1 MLCEWA
7 YKPKIKLKGVLCMR
21 NYELENII
29 DEALDIARTTCDD
42 YLEGEI
48 NYDGISAIVEEWYKN
63 RKDTIEEW
71 GDTRIKMETNEPDK
85 NAIRELLAEFAYRV
99 SEGVGYTV
107 ARKRYNMEELCV
119 IMSESRSVCRA
130 LNAVRSLLTSSYT
143 YESVVKNS
151 LLELPLDGT
160 ILCRSLEELGV
171 KVTKGEKITK
181 IIVKILRKGV
191 KKALDNAELEKNQYD
206 VCMKEIDI
214 LSQNY
219 SQLVEKFKSMSV
231 TKIVWLS
238 VDVRD
243 FLRCSYGYEWYS
255 CHRLGGEFGSGAI
268 SYALNPR
275 VAIAYV
281 EKISDCDV
289 RKLEW
294 REIVYMN
301 EDHNVFVGSRQY
313 KYENKSFADTVQ
325 KIIMSV
331 YGENFEQ
338 YDGYN
343 TNDMQKMAQKHI
355 YYGSEFGYNDIHLY
369 NGIDKHLW
377 VLKAPNAEV
386 EKIDIH
392 HDHIYCVDCG
402 EKISQNDIRDNS
414 HVHCSRC
421 NHDCQCDLCGD
432 YHDEEDMVYI
442 DGVGYVCEWCLE
454 HEFTYCESCESY
466 HYNDDVQY
474 VENFGYACYE
484 CLRNSDDFFYCGECD
499 EWHIVENLEYGYRD
513 NEEVCVCSDCLDR
526 YYVMCEKCGKYIHEN
541 DIVYDTDDEGN
552 DYAHCV
558 DCE

>member
-1 MLCEWA
+1 
-7 YKPKIKLKGVLCMR
+7 MR
-21 NYELENII
+21 NYDLEVII
-29 DEALDIARTTCDD
+29 EEALDIARQTCDD
-42 YLEGEI
+42 DLCGEI
-48 NYDGISAIVEEWYKN
+48 NYCGISAIVEEWYEN
-63 RKDTIEEW
+63 RKETIEKW
-71 GDTRIKMETNEPDK
+71 GDTRIKMETSEPDK
-85 NAIRELLAEFAYRV
+85 NAIRDLLADFAYRI

-107 ARKRYNMEELCV
+107 ARKLYNMDELCIV
-119 IMSESRSVCRA
+119 MTESNTVA
-130 LNAVRSLLTSSYT
+130 KTLNTVRSLLTASYM

-151 LLELPLDGT
+151 LIESPSDDT
-160 ILCRSLEELGV
+160 ILFRSLEELGV
-171 KVTKGEKITK
+171 KVTKGEKVTK

-219 SQLVEKFKSMSV
+219 SQLVEKFKSMML
-231 TKIVWLS
+231 TKVVWLS

-281 EKISDCDV
+281 EKISNHNV

-294 REIVYMN
+294 RQIVYMN
-301 EDHNVFVGSRQY
+301 EKQNIFVGSRQY
-313 KYENKSFADTVQ
+313 KYENKSFSDTVQ
-325 KIIMSV
+325 KIIMNV

-343 TNDMQKMAQKHI
+343 TDDMQKMAQNHI
-355 YYGSEFGYNDIHLY
+355 CYGSAFGYNDIQLY
-369 NGIDKHLW
+369 SGIDKHLW
-377 VLKAPNAEV
+377 ILKAPNVEV

-402 EKISQNDIRDNS
+402 EKITQNDIRDNS
-414 HVHCSRC
+414 HVHCSSC
-421 NHDCQCDLCGD
+421 NHDCVCDICGD
-432 YHDEEDMVYI
+432 YHDEDDMVYV
-442 DGVGYVCEWCLE
+442 DGWGYVCEWCLDN
-454 HEFTYCESCESY
+454 EFTYCENCEQY
-466 HYNDDVQY
+466 HSSDDVHY
-474 VENFGYACYE
+474 VENFGYVCE
-484 CLRNSDDFFYCGECD
+484 NCLRMSDEFFYCGDCD
-499 EWHIVENLEYGYRD
+499 EWHIIEKLEYGYRD
-513 NEEVCVCSDCLDR
+513 GEELCVCCDCLNR
-526 YYVMCEKCGKYIHEN
+526 HYVECEKCGKYIYED
-541 DIVYDTDDEGN
+541 DIVYDCDDEGN